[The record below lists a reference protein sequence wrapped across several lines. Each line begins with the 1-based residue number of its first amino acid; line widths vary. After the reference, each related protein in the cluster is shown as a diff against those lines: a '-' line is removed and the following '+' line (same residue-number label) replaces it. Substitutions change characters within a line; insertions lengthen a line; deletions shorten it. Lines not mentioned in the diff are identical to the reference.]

1 VYAFRYAMTGPN
13 RRFPARALL
22 LLAGLVACLRWLLA
36 EVARLKGGL
45 GFPLDDSWIHLQ
57 FARNL
62 AHGAGLS
69 YNPGDLVTGS
79 TAPLWTALL
88 AVLFLLPGSVL
99 AWTQLL
105 GVLLYLAGID
115 ATWRLS
121 RELGSSPALAALASA
136 LTLATSWLVWS
147 ALSGMEIPL
156 FILLSLWG
164 MILHLRERADRRRP
178 PLSLAVLAV
187 GVLAR
192 PEGVL
197 LLLLAFLDRLLACED
212 DPSGTTRWRR
222 PSFRVLLTGAGLA
235 ACAVA
240 GSFLFYGWAGGSV
253 VPTTYAAKGGGEV
266 RHLLPDFRYLSN
278 VLGLFFRP
286 QPWATL
292 LAGGGAATLAG
303 RLGTPRDRGLLPAL
317 WLFGMPLAY
326 SLLTPG
332 PTKMLGNF
340 GRYYFPLF
348 PVLIVLAVL
357 ALEPLL
363 LARLPLSRPLRIALS
378 VLGAAALLA
387 PTVAVLVQ
395 GERLYVQSVANVQE
409 SDVAVAGWLAAHVP
423 PDAVLAVNDIGA
435 IKYLLPNRIVDLA
448 SIATPEIGREV
459 SRAAAAGTPWPDA
472 MMAAVERRHPD
483 YVVIF
488 PSWFP
493 TLARDPRFRAVYTLP
508 IQNNITMGGN
518 EIVVYATPWTR

>member
-1 VYAFRYAMTGPN
+1 MTGPT
-13 RRFPARALL
+13 RRFPVRALL
-22 LLAGLVACLRWLLA
+22 LLAGLVACLRYFLA

-69 YNPGDLVTGS
+69 YNPGEFVTGS
-79 TAPLWTALL
+79 TAPLWTAIL

-99 AWTQLL
+99 LWTQLL
-105 GVLLYLAGID
+105 GVALYLAGID

-121 RELGSSPALAALASA
+121 RELGLGEGLSALAAG

-164 MILHLRERADRRRP
+164 MILHLRERADPGRP

-187 GVLAR
+187 AVLAR

-197 LLLLAFLDRLLACED
+197 LLLLAFLDRFLVFE
-212 DPSGTTRWRR
+212 GGRR
-222 PSFRVLLTGAGLA
+222 PSFRALLTGAGLA

-253 VPTTYAAKGGGEV
+253 LPTTYAAKGGGAV
-266 RHLLPDFRYLSN
+266 RHLLPDLHYLAN

-286 QPWATL
+286 QPWAAL
-292 LAGGGAATLAG
+292 LAAGGAATLAG

-317 WLFGMPLAY
+317 WLLGLPLAY

-332 PTKMLGNF
+332 PNKMLGNF

-357 ALEPLL
+357 ALEPLT
-363 LARLPLSRPLRIALS
+363 RLPLASSLRVALGI
-378 VLGAAALLA
+378 LGAAALLA
-387 PTVAVLVQ
+387 PTLAALVE
-395 GERLYVQSVANVQE
+395 GERFYVQNVANVQE

-459 SRAAAAGTPWPDA
+459 SRAMAGGGLWSDA
-472 MMAAVERRHPD
+472 MMAAVERRRPD

-493 TLARDPRFRAVYTLP
+493 PLARDPRFRAVYTLP
-508 IQNNITMGGN
+508 IQDNVTMGGN